1 MFLKQ
6 IPRPVVS
13 ADEIATLVGAL
24 DNGAPDICSRLND
37 MAFQTVYAFLKISEP
52 CLARQRGHCL
62 FVESLHS
69 SKATTRAQK
78 TSLTAKKSALGR
90 NVLVRLIRAFL
101 GSPQSNRARRG
112 IGSLAL
118 ELLRDCPENK
128 DLVSTKETASLRQA
142 LGHEIMEGKD
152 EVLRLIASTMIRE
165 FVDNGQDVCE
175 FLPVGNYPD
184 PSGFFQDKKKYT
196 SQWTTEFVDYVDN
209 LEDPGIMAKE
219 RNLWTF
225 AYAVSVGGTSY
236 STESGLSILVT
247 ITDNELTVV
256 IPATEA
262 DTAKYIDVPFEHI
275 TDMRLTEGC
284 PGSQPQRLTATR
296 PTVLALNVSGGST
309 VAYYINDSG
318 RASCE
323 IVLAFDRLD
332 DADSVKAQ
340 IERSTAQRED
350 SNGRNEERGTT
361 QANPDVSKYLVEL
374 SQGDFVDVSDSQPGQ
389 DTNQGDTASQQ
400 EPISLRGTRPS
411 DVAFTAS
418 GAHHVPLESLRRAV
432 DGKGGQQG
440 SNSDKGTNKAFA
452 TGISVATA
460 VIDVGPELTYE
471 DGHGQGRSNSE
482 DASIVGPSNSTTW
495 RDGMEIIETA
505 QEFKVAPAI
514 ALPSAHT
521 GMLQMSNSPAA
532 VPADHDD
539 LYSATPRQ
547 PMMQPAQKTSINLH
561 QETGES
567 YLRTMASTDT
577 TKESSATSRKLSKSM
592 RQAGSERSVAHP
604 STAGAISTRK
614 GKPSISKSKS
624 SVAPRPSTS
633 KRKGTPVTET
643 TVPSKKQK
651 IKDVTPKKSN
661 KSKKDPDSSYAP
673 ATDAEYDIPATPV
686 NPKLPAGRLK
696 KGQPKVAKNSRSV
709 KTVQPAQTKGK
720 DKIAKAKPS
729 VPKRSPKRTRAAA
742 QTAMRQMRDLDTRRE
757 VEDDKHS
764 DDVMTADVSVLE
776 EGIQQVLNRAKPER
790 SSDNLSEVSDRGN
803 MPQQLAIPG
812 GPVPQPPAALPTNAF
827 DNQEVRMSE
836 LSRMPENRT
845 QEEDT
850 GRSRL
855 PRLLTPG
862 PSHVVIAEV
871 QSRDLHNP
879 TADDYMKNPSGA
891 QTVPLSRR
899 IPQPLLQ
906 LSEALP
912 NNLNPGLLQQPMAPT
927 RAPVE
932 NTAPSNIH
940 DNKKRPRYGVD
951 EQHSSHKKMKRT
963 PRADWGHDLDGVSTG
978 MQKDPSRLPQ
988 IIGFSAMGPRNQ
1000 GISSPAVVHR
1010 DLGQKTQPGRRTPG
1024 PSLIQ
1029 KAKGDIGS
1037 IITGTSNVS
1046 IPDSAQVSKH
1056 SEAEEMGENKT
1067 DDVTTF
1073 PDNPLLQPEQPIFVE
1088 QPLLGR
1094 AKGAFPKHRSVS
1106 FEDHVP
1112 KISSQG
1118 SRVNEN
1124 GSPLPSQRMGFPRGK
1139 VRYVDEESG
1148 SEDAGPR
1155 LGDDETT
1162 FVQDEYE
1169 NPPEIGLPPNSAA
1182 IASRSRRFGFLGSSN
1197 SKHGP
1202 SSPSAPSGMLSAV
1215 QPHTVEADGEFV
1227 HVHTEAVLV
1236 PSRPQDPFAS
1246 QQIQRP
1252 NRFADKLRR
1261 VSRTAQGQ
1269 DRNTVGFLNPPRS
1282 CKDAATMT
1290 EQEPEQNP
1298 DPTHAEP
1305 LASQSRRRVQ
1315 VAPTATD
1322 TSSSSSSEVQSRSP
1336 SVSNAHDQRWR
1347 DALEPHHQNTLA
1359 VLYEISHRLI
1369 GHLVDAETAIYDVVK
1384 DYRRRGERMVKNFAD
1399 DLEREVE
1406 QYSRTAET
1414 RRDEVTRKNK
1424 EWLVKI
1430 TKNLQREPKA
1440 GALREQLEER
1450 KRALDAEVEMV
1461 MGLCAE

>member
-13 ADEIATLVGAL
+13 AEEIATLVEAL
-24 DNGAPDICSRLND
+24 ENGAPDVCNRLND

-52 CLARQRGHCL
+52 SRFYQGDS
-62 FVESLHS
+62 FV
-69 SKATTRAQK
+69 AVP
-78 TSLTAKKSALGR
+78 ALYDG
-90 NVLVRLIRAFL
+90 VFL
-101 GSPQSNRARRG
+101 YWAYCSF
-112 IGSLAL
+112 
-118 ELLRDCPENK
+118 
-128 DLVSTKETASLRQA
+128 RQA
-142 LGHEIMEGKD
+142 LGQEIMEGKD

-196 SQWTTEFVDYVDN
+196 SHWTTEFVDYVDN
-209 LEDPGIMAKE
+209 LEDPAIMAKE
-219 RNLWTF
+219 RNLSTF
-225 AYAVSVGGTSY
+225 AYALSVGGTSY

-247 ITDNELTVV
+247 ITDKDLTVV
-256 IPATEA
+256 IPSTDA
-262 DTAKYIDVPFEHI
+262 DTAKYIDVPCEHI
-275 TDMRLTEGC
+275 TNMRLTEGC

-296 PTVLALNVSGGST
+296 PTVLALKVSGGAT

-332 DADSVKAQ
+332 DADSIKAR
-340 IERSTAQRED
+340 IERSTAQREG
-350 SNGRNEERGTT
+350 SNGWNEERGTV
-361 QANPDVSKYLVEL
+361 QANLDASKYLVEL

-389 DTNQGDTASQQ
+389 DTNQGETASQE

-411 DVAFTAS
+411 DVASTAFS
-418 GAHHVPLESLRRAV
+418 PHHAPLESLRRAV
-432 DGKGGQQG
+432 GCKGSQQG

-452 TGISVATA
+452 TGVSVATA
-460 VIDVGPELTYE
+460 IINVGSELTYD

-482 DASIVGPSNSTTW
+482 DASMVGPSNSTTW

-505 QEFKVAPAI
+505 QEFKAAPAI
-514 ALPSAHT
+514 ALHSAHT
-521 GMLQMSNSPAA
+521 GMLQMSNSPTA
-532 VPADHDD
+532 VPEDHDD

-547 PMMQPAQKTSINLH
+547 AMMQPAQKTSINLH
-561 QETGES
+561 QNTGES

-592 RQAGSERSVAHP
+592 RQAGSEQFVAHP

-614 GKPSISKSKS
+614 GKPSIAKSKS
-624 SVAPRPSTS
+624 SIAPRPSTS
-633 KRKGTPVTET
+633 KRKGNPITET

-651 IKDVTPKKSN
+651 SKNVTPCKSN

-686 NPKLPAGRLK
+686 NPKLPAGQLR
-696 KGQPKVAKNSRSV
+696 KGQLKIAKKSKSV
-709 KTVQPAQTKGK
+709 KRGQPAETKGK

-742 QTAMRQMRDLDTRRE
+742 QTAMRQMRDLDTRKE
-757 VEDDKHS
+757 VEDGNHS
-764 DDVMTADVSVLE
+764 DDMMTADVNVVE
-776 EGIQQVLNRAKPER
+776 EGIQQVLIRAKPER
-790 SSDNLSEVSDRGN
+790 SPDNISEVNENVDRAN

-812 GPVPQPPAALPTNAF
+812 GPEPHPPGALPTDAVEIQ
-827 DNQEVRMSE
+827 DVRLSE
-836 LSRMPENRT
+836 LSSRMPENRT
-845 QEEDT
+845 REEDT

-855 PRLLTPG
+855 PRLFTPG

-879 TADDYMKNPSGA
+879 TGDNYMENPSDA
-891 QTVPLSRR
+891 QTVPFSRR

-912 NNLNPGLLQQPMAPT
+912 NDLNPGLVQQPMAPT

-932 NTAPSNIH
+932 NTVPSNIH
-940 DNKKRPRYGVD
+940 DNKKRLRHGVD
-951 EQHSSHKKMKRT
+951 EHHSSHKKMKRT

-978 MQKDPSRLPQ
+978 VHKDPRRLPQ
-988 IIGFSAMGPRNQ
+988 IIGFSAKGPRNQ
-1000 GISSPAVVHR
+1000 GICSPVVVHR
-1010 DLGQKTQPGRRTPG
+1010 DLGQKTQHGRRTPG
-1024 PSLIQ
+1024 PSLIH
-1029 KAKGDIGS
+1029 KAKGEAGS
-1037 IITGTSNVS
+1037 IITGTPTVS

-1056 SEAEEMGENKT
+1056 SEAEEIGEKNF

-1073 PDNPLLQPEQPIFVE
+1073 PDDPLLQPEQPVFVE
-1088 QPLLGR
+1088 QPSQGR
-1094 AKGAFPKHRSVS
+1094 AKGAFPKHRSLS
-1106 FEDHVP
+1106 FENHVP

-1124 GSPLPSQRMGFPRGK
+1124 GSPLPSQRVGFPRGK

-1162 FVQDEYE
+1162 LVQEEYE
-1169 NPPEIGLPPNSAA
+1169 NPPEIGLPPISAA
-1182 IASRSRRFGFLGSSN
+1182 VAGRSGRFGFLGSSN

-1261 VSRTAQGQ
+1261 ISQTVQGQ
-1269 DRNTVGFLNPPRS
+1269 DRNTVDVPNPPRS

-1290 EQEPEQNP
+1290 DQEPEQ
-1298 DPTHAEP
+1298 DPNETHAEP
-1305 LASQSRRRVQ
+1305 
-1315 VAPTATD
+1315 
-1322 TSSSSSSEVQSRSP
+1322 
-1336 SVSNAHDQRWR
+1336 
-1347 DALEPHHQNTLA
+1347 LA
-1359 VLYEISHRLI
+1359 VLYEISHSLI
-1369 GHLVDAETAIYDVVK
+1369 GHLIDAETAIYHVVK
-1384 DYRRRGERMVKNFAD
+1384 DYRHRGERMIQNFAD

-1406 QYSRTAET
+1406 QYSRTAES
-1414 RRDEVTRKNK
+1414 RRDDMTRKNK
-1424 EWLVKI
+1424 EWLAKI

-1440 GALREQLEER
+1440 EALSEQLEER
-1450 KRALDAEVEMV
+1450 KRTLDAEMEMV